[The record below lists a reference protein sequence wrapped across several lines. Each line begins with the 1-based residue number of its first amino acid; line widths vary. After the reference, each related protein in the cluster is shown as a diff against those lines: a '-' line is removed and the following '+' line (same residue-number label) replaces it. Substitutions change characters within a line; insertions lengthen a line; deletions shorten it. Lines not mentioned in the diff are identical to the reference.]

1 MPGCNCARLGQSVKG
16 LQLLGD
22 WWFSVLLEQVVQR
35 LDEEV
40 LPGALELGGED
51 AKLSVR
57 ILVDIGRD
65 WGSVAS
71 ARGFPW

>member
-16 LQLLGD
+16 LQLPGD

-40 LPGALELGGED
+40 PASVVAGALGPAAG
-51 AKLSVR
+51 
-57 ILVDIGRD
+57 
-65 WGSVAS
+65 
-71 ARGFPW
+71 